1 MHRYLRLE
9 GGELTFADRPQPFLR
24 LLGVRHGLL
33 VLLHEVEEWTDVVV
47 GPEGGGTTRT
57 LARID
62 PKGCQIAAAAG
73 DDFVVIA
80 RTDALGLKDGLRI
93 VPLRDAQAAQ
103 ARVELAVHSLCE
115 PFYAGALLVGSAGGV
130 AMHALVDD
138 EWSIAAFGARGLERY
153 TGAEPQT
160 ILDLAIDEHAVA
172 FVRADAD
179 GVEVVRIDRADR
191 HEDRAVVERPR
202 ALGLEQGV
210 LHVVD
215 GDRVV
220 AFRAGSLE
228 EIARVP
234 EELTL
239 QSPLVVNPRKDE
251 VFVGLPEMRARCGD
265 DDEFLGAGVARIA
278 RDGIAVVHSNG
289 PTGDWDSAEG
299 IRSMLGQFAAGNV
312 PPVALE
318 VRGEWLMLGGGA
330 ARLRCDAPPVPRLSL
345 IP

>member
-9 GGELTFADRPQPFLR
+9 GDELTFADRPQPFLR

-62 PKGCQIAAAAG
+62 PEGCQIAAAAG

-80 RTDALGLKDGLRI
+80 RKDALGLKDGLRI
-93 VPLRDAQAAQ
+93 VPIRDGE
-103 ARVELAVHSLCE
+103 ARLDGSVHYLCE
-115 PFYAGALLVGSAGGV
+115 PLYAGALLVGSAGGV

-153 TGAEPQT
+153 TAAEPQT

-179 GVEVVRIDRADR
+179 GVELVRIDRTDG

-210 LHVVD
+210 PYVID
-215 GDRVV
+215 GERVV

-234 EELTL
+234 EDLAL
-239 QSPLVVNPRKDE
+239 QSPLVVNGGKDE

-265 DDEFLGAGVARIA
+265 DDEFLGAGVARIG
-278 RDGIAVVHSNG
+278 RDGVAVVHSNG

-312 PPVALE
+312 PPVTLE